1 MSDQQP
7 SEAAKQALGVR
18 LRDLRLDA
26 GLSATALAAQT
37 GFSVSKV
44 SRSESGKTRLSEAD
58 IRKWALACGAE
69 GQLPEL
75 IAASREVDSMWLEYR
90 RRLKLGQAAIQAQ
103 RRSEF
108 DGVKLARIYESL
120 HVPGILQTFEYA
132 RTQRLI
138 WARLH
143 GLPVHNVD
151 TAARNR
157 LTMQPLVT
165 EGGGPA
171 FSFVFE
177 ATALYNVIGG
187 AGVMAE
193 QFDFL
198 HSLVA
203 AGPRRPHVAVGI
215 IPLGTTRELFPG
227 EGFYLFDDRKVWQEF
242 WSGALQSSQPA
253 DLTYFGKAFDRLR
266 RHAVYGDAAQREI
279 EAARDF
285 VQGRARP

>member
-1 MSDQQP
+1 MSDHQP

-18 LRDLRLDA
+18 LRDLRLDV
-26 GLSATALAAQT
+26 GLSAAALAART
-37 GFSVSKV
+37 GFSASKI

-58 IRKWALACGAE
+58 IRTWVLACGAE
-69 GQLPEL
+69 GRLPEL

-103 RRSEF
+103 GLSEF
-108 DGVKLARIYESL
+108 EGVKLARIYESL

-143 GLPVHNVD
+143 GLSVHDVD
-151 TAARNR
+151 IAARNR

-171 FSFVFE
+171 FSFVLE
-177 ATALYNVIGG
+177 ATVLYNVIGG
-187 AGVMAE
+187 ADAMAE
-193 QFDFL
+193 QLDFL
-198 HSLVA
+198 SSLVA

-215 IPLGTTRELFPG
+215 IPLGATRKLFPG

-242 WSGALQSSQPA
+242 WSGVLQTSQPT
-253 DLTYFGKAFDRLR
+253 DLTYFGKVFDHQQ
-266 RHAVYGDAAQREI
+266 RHAVYGDAAQQEI
-279 EAARDF
+279 QAAKNF
-285 VQGRARP
+285 VQGRATP

>member
-1 MSDQQP
+1 VSDQQP

-18 LRDLRLDA
+18 LRDLRLDI
-26 GLSATALAAQT
+26 GLSPSALAAET
-37 GFSVSKV
+37 GFSTSKI
-44 SRSESGKTRLSEAD
+44 SRTETGKTRLSESD
-58 IRKWALACGAE
+58 IRKWVLACGAE

-103 RRSEF
+103 GRSSF
-108 DGVKLARIYESL
+108 DGVKLARIYEAL
-120 HVPGILQTFEYA
+120 HIPGILQTFEYA

-143 GLPVHNVD
+143 GLPVHDVD
-151 TAARNR
+151 IAARNR

-171 FSFVFE
+171 FSFVLE

-187 AGVMAE
+187 ADVMAE

-198 HSLVA
+198 SSLVA

-215 IPLGTTRELFPG
+215 IPLGTIRELFPG

-242 WSGALQSSQPA
+242 WSGAFQTAQSH
-253 DLTYFGKAFDRLR
+253 DLAYFGKVFEYQR
-266 RHAVYGDAAQREI
+266 RHAVYGDAARQVI
-279 EAARDF
+279 QAAKNF
-285 VQGRARP
+285 VQGRATP